1 MPAHLSPAQDE
12 INNLWLRT
20 VCFRS
25 KTVLK
30 ENVWLSICWRSFAD
44 KTHQIPG
51 LPKGRMAIQ
60 MDTSKRRS
68 CSATD
73 NGILNEV
80 KGNYIWAK
88 FRAIYSMIRERASVA
103 KSQEVW
109 YVQPVE
115 GPSDIWRSVKKT
127 WGRHTSVMLW
137 RLHKDTHQSSGQ
149 LKRSWSVLFML
160 PNIPLS
166 RVKEMSFS
174 CDRCFW

>member
-12 INNLWLRT
+12 IYNLWLRI
-20 VCFRS
+20 VGFRS
-25 KTVLK
+25 KIILK

-51 LPKGRMAIQ
+51 LPRGRMAIQ
-60 MDTSKRRS
+60 IDTSKRRW

-88 FRAIYSMIRERASVA
+88 YRAIYSMIRERASVA

-109 YVQPVE
+109 YVKPVG
-115 GPSDIWRSVKKT
+115 GPSDICLRVKKT
-127 WGRHTSVMLW
+127 WGWHTSVMLW
-137 RLHKDTHQSSGQ
+137 RLHKDTCKSSGH
-149 LKRSWSVLFML
+149 LKRCW
-160 PNIPLS
+160 
-166 RVKEMSFS
+166 
-174 CDRCFW
+174 

>member
-12 INNLWLRT
+12 INNLWLRI

-60 MDTSKRRS
+60 MDTSKRS

-88 FRAIYSMIRERASVA
+88 YRAIYSMIRERASVA

-149 LKRSWSVLFML
+149 LKRSW
-160 PNIPLS
+160 
-166 RVKEMSFS
+166 
-174 CDRCFW
+174 